1 MTVKKFL
8 SNMNKDKIAIISSTA
23 LGLLIFVII
32 LYNGIFKKEV
42 PSENNNKLRSGSSI
56 SMMLE
61 TKPYSGE
68 YKQSD
73 DTKWPTEGYIFNETL
88 SKCEN
93 GSKLIWNED
102 THSIR
107 LTTNIT
113 DKCYVYFDVEPPDIY
128 IAANNVPTTY
138 GKLGAIDCT
147 DGTAT
152 YNQKY
157 NRIEVSQVSS
167 KYTNCTLNYTDSTS
181 KVNLASYIT
190 SLAGTTQGTGE
201 VVSETAKIP
210 DFTNATAISE
220 SAYTNQSIFSSTDDS
235 STSGTTVSGMY
246 TFSGTEWTSAASS
259 MTSGTH
265 YHFKFTPSEDGMYEL
280 CYTLSS
286 GSTNNSLEVY
296 VNSTPQYFGDSRYL
310 HASSNAAKTGCI
322 DLGYV
327 TTSDYIK
334 VVQYAYTTISTLTF
348 SIKKGTYTSQNAG
361 IRYEG
366 KNPNNYIWFNNEYWR
381 IIGVFDS
388 NTHGQSGKNLVKI
401 IRAETLAGLA
411 WDKSNTND
419 WTTASLNLLLNDAYY
434 NATDGTSSGYCYGY
448 STIAAGNCDYTKRG
462 IQDGYRSM
470 IANATWYLG
479 GYSSGS
485 VTAEAFYGSER
496 GTTVY
501 SGRPTS
507 TTGYIGLIYPSD
519 YGYSALSED
528 CVRTTILNKYYLTYG
543 CESANW
549 LYGKGA
555 EWTLSPSSS
564 NSSNAFVVSK
574 DGILG
579 YFSDANFGYAIRP
592 VLYLDSS
599 VYKIDG
605 DGTLDNP
612 YIIGM

>member
-128 IAANNVPTTY
+128 IAANNLPTTY

-201 VVSETAKIP
+201 VVNE
-210 DFTNATAISE
+210 N
-220 SAYTNQSIFSSTDDS
+220 
-235 STSGTTVSGMY
+235 
-246 TFSGTEWTSAASS
+246 
-259 MTSGTH
+259 
-265 YHFKFTPSEDGMYEL
+265 
-280 CYTLSS
+280 
-286 GSTNNSLEVY
+286 
-296 VNSTPQYFGDSRYL
+296 
-310 HASSNAAKTGCI
+310 
-322 DLGYV
+322 GY
-327 TTSDYIK
+327 
-334 VVQYAYTTISTLTF
+334 
-348 SIKKGTYTSQNAG
+348 
-361 IRYEG
+361 RYEG
-366 KNPNNYIWFNNEYWR
+366 KNPNNYVWFNNEYWR

-401 IRAETLAGLA
+401 IRAETLAGLV

-419 WTTASLNLLLNDAYY
+419 WTTASLNLLLNGAYY
-434 NATDGTSSGYCYGY
+434 NATDGTNSGYCYGF
-448 STIAAGNCDYTKRG
+448 SATVTGNCDYTKRG
-462 IQDGYRSM
+462 IQSGYRSM
-470 IANATWYLG
+470 IANVTWYLG
-479 GYSSGS
+479 GYSSSGA
-485 VTAEAFYGSER
+485 TTEAFYGYER

-501 SGRPTS
+501 GERPTS
-507 TTGYIGLIYPSD
+507 TTGYIGLMYPSD
-519 YGYSALSED
+519 YGYSALSSSCTSSCTND
-528 CVRTTILNKYYLTYG
+528 LTSYSSSYCV
-543 CESANW
+543 SANW
-549 LYGKGA
+549 LYGKGD
-555 EWTLSPSSS
+555 EWTLSP
-564 NSSNAFVVSK
+564 NSSKSNYVFHLSH
-574 DGILG
+574 
-579 YFSDANFGYAIRP
+579 FGNLNNIFATHSYGVRP

-605 DGTLDNP
+605 DGSLDNP